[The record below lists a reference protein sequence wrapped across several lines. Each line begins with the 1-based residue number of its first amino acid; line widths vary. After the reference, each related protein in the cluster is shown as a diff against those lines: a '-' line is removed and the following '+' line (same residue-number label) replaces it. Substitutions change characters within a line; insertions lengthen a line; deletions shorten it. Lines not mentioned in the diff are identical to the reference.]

1 MTNSGT
7 KPAGAASNC
16 MASTGRASAV
26 PHLLRAAKACGLA
39 EAAVLSLSVTSC
51 VADSSDTAPRSE
63 DTDRTEQAATTE
75 GYWECVRGDWSAG
88 TRTRSMES
96 DTFFEC
102 GHFGCPD
109 TSHSQPT
116 TWVDIVGGISD
127 SCDDHSTSFFGPL
140 GGEWN
145 GCTASYPENGG
156 PPQTS
161 TGWGRIE
168 GVNQY
173 WDRWPWTWRSGR
185 YSGCDLSYALTTD
198 SIYDAFATVYDLD
211 TCIDKQ
217 LIGTIRWGNVPVT
230 GYLAG
235 GSPLPSSCTDTN
247 GTGWFRVW
255 LNGEAPVACSG
266 IENACASD
274 VCADLWVAAEFS
286 CTWVPPRECRGVGE
300 YCSAYHNPNDTSCCT
315 GFCYNFQCR

>member
-1 MTNSGT
+1 MTNYTPST
-7 KPAGAASNC
+7 HYVPAIDRLARAANRWRAAGAAV
-16 MASTGRASAV
+16 M
-26 PHLLRAAKACGLA
+26 LLPA
-39 EAAVLSLSVTSC
+39 SC
-51 VADSSDTAPRSE
+51 VADASDTAAPSE

-88 TRTRSMES
+88 TRTRSMQS
-96 DTFFEC
+96 DTHFEC
-102 GHFGCPD
+102 GGHAGCPD
-109 TSHSQPT
+109 SSHTQPT

-127 SCDDHSTSFFGPL
+127 SCEDHSTSFLGPE

-145 GCTASYPENGG
+145 GCTASYPDHGG
-156 PPQTS
+156 PPQTAD
-161 TGWGRIE
+161 GWARIE

-185 YSGCDLSYALTTD
+185 YGGCDLSYALTTD
-198 SIYDAFATVYDLD
+198 SIYDAFASVYDLD
-211 TCIDKQ
+211 FCSDKQ
-217 LIGTIRWGNVPVT
+217 FIGTIRWGNVPVT

-235 GSPLPSSCTDTN
+235 GSPVPSSCTDTN
-247 GTGWFRVW
+247 GTGWLSVW

-300 YCSAYHNPNDTSCCT
+300 YCSAYHNPNDPSCCT